1 MIMLHGNVLF
11 ICCNNT
17 QHRRLALCSNALIRV
32 HRFRMSEHVFLPPP
46 FRESEDSA
54 GSRGPE
60 QQSGTWH
67 APHLRRLFAVCPAV
81 AQASKDDAKG
91 VAALTISVLQHVIAD
106 RERRRHL
113 QDVDDRKVGKDAIV
127 ELRAGPA
134 VRRVSA
140 KEAVQPFHGRLKLR
154 AVAGLL
160 RGAAGIIVRAG
171 WDRVPQ
177 QARNG

>member
-1 MIMLHGNVLF
+1 MRSSASIAS
-11 ICCNNT
+11 I
-17 QHRRLALCSNALIRV
+17 
-32 HRFRMSEHVFLPPP
+32 RMSEHVFLPPP

-134 VRRVSA
+134 VRRISTE
-140 KEAVQPFHGRLKLR
+140 KAVQPFDWWLELR

-171 WDRVPQ
+171 RHLTAQSVYMD
-177 QARNG
+177 ARPGPDLQSASPGLAST